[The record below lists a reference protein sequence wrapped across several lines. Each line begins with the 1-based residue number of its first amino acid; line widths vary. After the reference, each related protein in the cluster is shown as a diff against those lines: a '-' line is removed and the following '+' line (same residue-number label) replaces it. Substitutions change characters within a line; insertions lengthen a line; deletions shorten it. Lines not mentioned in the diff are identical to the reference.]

1 MNRTF
6 VRLAC
11 CTRAATAAEF
21 ALVLPLLLLFI
32 FGIID
37 VGRFMWEVNQ
47 AEKATQVGARMAIV
61 TNPVS
66 TDLVTSDFANST
78 LAAGELIPATA
89 LGKVV
94 CTSADC
100 KCTAPCPSG
109 LAATSPVNT
118 AAFSAIVGRMAQIK
132 PGITNANVEITYR
145 GSGFGYAGSSASGPG
160 GGSAPP
166 EKMEISPFVTVALK
180 DVEFTPI
187 TSLLIASID
196 LPSFT
201 TTLTAEDSSGTFS
214 N

>member
-1 MNRTF
+1 M
-6 VRLAC
+6 
-11 CTRAATAAEF
+11 
-21 ALVLPLLLLFI
+21 LPLLLIFI

-66 TDLVTSDFANST
+66 TGLIDADFASST
-78 LAAGELIPATA
+78 LPAGSLIPASA
-89 LGKVV
+89 LGKLV
-94 CTSADC
+94 CSSTGCDC
-100 KCTAPCPSG
+100 PDCPTAIGSG
-109 LAATSPVNT
+109 VDS
-118 AAFSAIVGRMAQIK
+118 AAFNAIVTRMAQIK

-145 GSGFGYAGSSASGPG
+145 GSGFGYAASATSG

-166 EKMEISPFVTVALK
+166 EKMEISPLVTVALK

-187 TSLLIASID
+187 TSLLLASID

>member
-1 MNRTF
+1 MSASPA
-6 VRLAC
+6 RLLRC
-11 CTRAATAAEF
+11 DRAASAAEF

-66 TDLVTSDFANST
+66 SGLVDADFASST
-78 LAAGELIPATA
+78 LPAGSLIPADALGNLVCSSTTCACADCPTSIGAGVNSAAFTA
-89 LGKVV
+89 LV
-94 CTSADC
+94 T
-100 KCTAPCPSG
+100 
-109 LAATSPVNT
+109 
-118 AAFSAIVGRMAQIK
+118 RMAQIK
-132 PGITNANVEITYR
+132 PGITAANVEVTYR
-145 GSGFGYAGSSASGPG
+145 GSGFGYAGTAATGTG

-166 EKMEISPFVTVALK
+166 ETMEISPLVTVSLK

-187 TSLLIASID
+187 TSLLLASID
-196 LPSFT
+196 LPAFS
-201 TTLTAEDSSGTFS
+201 TTLTAEDSAGTYS